1 MAKVNPIVQFILS
14 VAFSL
19 GAVFLIHLIILDN
32 LGFPKFNDL
41 IGLSYIVN
49 GLLAI
54 AIFVSIYIFRSKLK
68 NQIGFLFMGGSFLK
82 FLFFFILFY
91 PAYKSD
97 GEMSRLEFAAFFVPY
112 VVSLVVETIFTAQIL
127 KKWIN

>member
-68 NQIGFLFMGGSFLK
+68 NQIGFLFMGGSFLT

-97 GEMSRLEFAAFFVPY
+97 GEPIGIRRFFCPICC
-112 VVSLVVETIFTAQIL
+112 LFGR
-127 KKWIN
+127 

>member
-14 VAFSL
+14 AAFSL